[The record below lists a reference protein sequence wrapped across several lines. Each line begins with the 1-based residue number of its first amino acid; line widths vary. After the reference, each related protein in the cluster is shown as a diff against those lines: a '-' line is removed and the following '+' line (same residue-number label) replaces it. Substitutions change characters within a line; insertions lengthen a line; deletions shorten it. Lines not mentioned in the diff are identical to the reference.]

1 MKKILAT
8 LSIGTLMV
16 LAAPG
21 IANAKGPG
29 VTAKGKCS
37 ASSTSQIKLKAD
49 NGRIETEFEVDQNR
63 VGAEVER
70 RDHRQ
75 RRGRCPHHGHDDR
88 AERFVHRASPHPE
101 PGRYRQGDR
110 LREERGDRRDL
121 RGHRLPV
128 TRYPSPPRDGR
139 VGVLRGSH
147 PSPRRY
153 PREPA
158 EKWKNMV

>member
-37 ASSTSQIKLKAD
+37 RASTSQIKIKAD

-63 VGAEVER
+63 VGQKWNVAIIDNGVVVAR
-70 RDHRQ
+70 TTATTTAPS
-75 RRGRCPHHGHDDR
+75 GS
-88 AERFVHRASPHPE
+88 FTVHRLIPNRAGTDRVTGFAKNVATGETCAATAS
-101 PGRYRQGDR
+101 
-110 LREERGDRRDL
+110 L
-121 RGHRLPV
+121 
-128 TRYPSPPRDGR
+128 
-139 VGVLRGSH
+139 
-147 PSPRRY
+147 
-153 PREPA
+153 
-158 EKWKNMV
+158 

>member
-21 IANAKGPG
+21 IANAKGG
-29 VTAKGKCS
+29 GDVRAKGKCS
-37 ASSTSQIKLKAD
+37 ASSTSKIKIKAD

-63 VGAEVER
+63 VGADVER

-75 RRGRCPHHGHDDR
+75 RRGRRPHHRDDDR
-88 AERFVHRASPHPE
+88 TERFVHRAPPHPE
-101 PGRYRQGDR
+101 PGRYRPGDR

-121 RGHRLPV
+121 LGHRLPV
-128 TRYPSPPRDGR
+128 
-139 VGVLRGSH
+139 
-147 PSPRRY
+147 
-153 PREPA
+153 A
-158 EKWKNMV
+158 Q

>member
-37 ASSTSQIKLKAD
+37 AASSSQIKIKTD

-63 VGAEVER
+63 VGQKWNVAIIDNGVVVAR
-70 RDHRQ
+70 TAATTTAPS
-75 RRGRCPHHGHDDR
+75 GS
-88 AERFVHRASPHPE
+88 FT
-101 PGRYRQGDR
+101 
-110 LREERGDRRDL
+110 
-121 RGHRLPV
+121 V
-128 TRYPSPPRDGR
+128 TRLIPNRTGTDR
-139 VGVLRGSH
+139 VTGFARNVATGETCSATASL
-147 PSPRRY
+147 
-153 PREPA
+153 
-158 EKWKNMV
+158 